1 MLTLM
6 GILFFA
12 IPISLNLINLKY
24 LYDIKKESNCEEINS
39 QYLNIFF
46 NYYLIELCL
55 LILLV
60 IILSY
65 IFHNYNKINFNKIN
79 FKRTHTR
86 LILIKL
92 AKILG
97 NFFKKNK
104 KIFELF
110 TLLISGILIKLY
122 YDIGKEE
129 QCKNIDKYT
138 RLYLF
143 YGQIIGFCI
152 ISYNIIVN

>member
-1 MLTLM
+1 MVAL
-6 GILFFA
+6 ISIIFFV
-12 IPISLNLINLKY
+12 IPIALNLINLKY
-24 LYDIKKESNCEEINS
+24 LYDIKNESNCEEINS
-39 QYLNIFF
+39 PYINIFF

-55 LILLV
+55 LILLI

-65 IFHNYNKINFNKIN
+65 IFHNYNKIN

-92 AKILG
+92 VKILG

-143 YGQIIGFCI
+143 YGQIIGFGI
-152 ISYNIIVN
+152 ISYNIILN

>member
-1 MLTLM
+1 MLALM

-24 LYDIKKESNCEEINS
+24 LYDIKNKSICEEINS
-39 QYLNIFF
+39 PYVNLFF

-55 LILLV
+55 LILLL

-65 IFHNYNKINFNKIN
+65 MFHNYKKINKLKNSHI
-79 FKRTHTR
+79 R
-86 LILIKL
+86 LFLKL
-92 AKILG
+92 SEIFG
-97 NFFKKNK
+97 NFFKNNE
-104 KIFELF
+104 KIFRII

-122 YDIGKEE
+122 YDIGNEE
-129 QCKNIDKYT
+129 QCKDVDKYV

-143 YGQIIGFCI
+143 YGQIIAFCL
-152 ISYNIIVN
+152 ISYRIIFG

>member
-1 MLTLM
+1 MLALM

-24 LYDIKKESNCEEINS
+24 LYDIKNKSNCEEINS
-39 QYLNIFF
+39 PYINLFF

-55 LILLV
+55 LILLL
-60 IILSY
+60 IILGY
-65 IFHNYNKINFNKIN
+65 IFHNYNKIKDNL
-79 FKRTHTR
+79 KRTHTR
-86 LILIKL
+86 LFLIKSG
-92 AKILG
+92 KTIG
-97 NFFKKNK
+97 DFFKNNK

-122 YDIGKEE
+122 YDIGNEE
-129 QCKNIDKYT
+129 KCRDVDKYI

-143 YGQIIGFCI
+143 YGQIIGFGM
-152 ISYNIIVN
+152 ISYRIIFD

>member
-1 MLTLM
+1 MLALM
-6 GILFFA
+6 SILFFA
-12 IPISLNLINLKY
+12 IPILLNLINLKY
-24 LYDIKKESNCEEINS
+24 LYDIKNKSNCEEINS
-39 QYLNIFF
+39 QYINLFF

-65 IFHNYNKINFNKIN
+65 IFHNYSKLKNNLK
-79 FKRTHTR
+79 TSHSR
-86 LILIKL
+86 LFLIKL
-92 AKILG
+92 SKTIG
-97 NFFKKNK
+97 NFFKKYK

-122 YDIGKEE
+122 YDIGNED
-129 QCKNIDKYT
+129 QCKNVDKYV

-143 YGQIIGFCI
+143 YGQIIAFCL
-152 ISYNIIVN
+152 ISYRIIFG

>member
-1 MLTLM
+1 MLALIS
-6 GILFFA
+6 ILFFA
-12 IPISLNLINLKY
+12 IPILLNLINLKY
-24 LYDIKKESNCEEINS
+24 LYDIKNKSNCEEINS
-39 QYLNIFF
+39 QYINLFF

-65 IFHNYNKINFNKIN
+65 IFHNYSKLKNNLK
-79 FKRTHTR
+79 TSHSR
-86 LILIKL
+86 LFLIKL
-92 AKILG
+92 SKTIG
-97 NFFKKNK
+97 NFFKKYK

-122 YDIGKEE
+122 YDIGNED
-129 QCKNIDKYT
+129 QCKNVDKYV

-143 YGQIIGFCI
+143 YGQIIAFCL
-152 ISYNIIVN
+152 ISYRIIFG

>member
-1 MLTLM
+1 MMALISI
-6 GILFFA
+6 ILFV
-12 IPISLNLINLKY
+12 IPIALNLINLKY

-39 QYLNIFF
+39 PYINIFF

-55 LILLV
+55 LILL
-60 IILSY
+60 IIIFSY
-65 IFHNYNKINFNKIN
+65 IFHNYNKINNL
-79 FKRTHTR
+79 KRTHTR
-86 LILIKL
+86 LFLIKL
-92 AKILG
+92 SKTFG
-97 NFFKKNK
+97 NFFKENK

-122 YDIGKEE
+122 YDIGEEE

-143 YGQIIGFCI
+143 YGQIIGFCV

>member
-1 MLTLM
+1 MLALM
-6 GILFFA
+6 SILFFA
-12 IPISLNLINLKY
+12 IPILLNLINLKY

-39 QYLNIFF
+39 PYINIFF

-55 LILLV
+55 LILL
-60 IILSY
+60 IIIFSY
-65 IFHNYNKINFNKIN
+65 IFHNYNKINNLKM
-79 FKRTHTR
+79 THTR
-86 LILIKL
+86 LFLIKL
-92 AKILG
+92 SKTIG
-97 NFFKKNK
+97 NLFKKNK

>member
-1 MLTLM
+1 MVAL
-6 GILFFA
+6 ISIIFFM

-55 LILLV
+55 LILLI

-65 IFHNYNKINFNKIN
+65 IFHNYNKIN

-143 YGQIIGFCI
+143 YGQIIGFGI
-152 ISYNIIVN
+152 ISYNIILN

>member
-1 MLTLM
+1 MVAL
-6 GILFFA
+6 ISIIFFM

-55 LILLV
+55 LILLI

-65 IFHNYNKINFNKIN
+65 IFHNYSKIN

-122 YDIGKEE
+122 YDIGREK
-129 QCKNIDKYT
+129 QCKNIDEYT

-143 YGQIIGFCI
+143 YGQIIGFGI
-152 ISYNIIVN
+152 ISYNIILN

>member
-1 MLTLM
+1 MLALM

-12 IPISLNLINLKY
+12 IPIALNLINLKY
-24 LYDIKKESNCEEINS
+24 LYDIKNKSNCEEINS
-39 QYLNIFF
+39 PYINIFF

-60 IILSY
+60 IILGY
-65 IFHNYNKINFNKIN
+65 ISHNYIKINKLKKSH
-79 FKRTHTR
+79 KR
-86 LILIKL
+86 LVLIKL
-92 AKILG
+92 SEILG
-97 NFFKKNK
+97 NFLKKNK

-122 YDIGKEE
+122 YDIGNEE
-129 QCKNIDKYT
+129 KCKDVDKYI

-143 YGQIIGFCI
+143 YGQIIGFGL
-152 ISYNIIVN
+152 ISYRIIID